1 MQYELFLKS
10 NFSHKCINIS
20 TVVCM
25 FFYTYQRFLV
35 IFLDCAVLA
44 LHSACKNSL
53 SSYQTMGSRNS
64 RLFKFGHSVV
74 KTQSPLTASRW
85 EAKTSPGM
93 AKASL
98 PSHHRGRREEI
109 IFLVGIS
116 AAMVLTLHPCHL
128 LSPLP
133 GLRQAGCEYIWLN
146 YTAIQH
152 PPQKHRQ

>member
-20 TVVCM
+20 TVICM

-98 PSHHRGRREEI
+98 TAQM
-109 IFLVGIS
+109 S
-116 AAMVLTLHPCHL
+116 AQPP
-128 LSPLP
+128 LSPQGKKGRNHLP
-133 GLRQAGCEYIWLN
+133 RWHLCSHGA
-146 YTAIQH
+146 H
-152 PPQKHRQ
+152 PSSLPPPLTITWSETGIVKVVNVSV

>member
-1 MQYELFLKS
+1 MNSFLRAT
-10 NFSHKCINIS
+10 FHINALILAQS
-20 TVVCM
+20 YVC

-98 PSHHRGRREEI
+98 TAQR
-109 IFLVGIS
+109 S
-116 AAMVLTLHPCHL
+116 AQPP
-128 LSPLP
+128 LSPQGKKGRNHLP
-133 GLRQAGCEYIWLN
+133 RWHLCSHGA
-146 YTAIQH
+146 H
-152 PPQKHRQ
+152 PSSLPPPLTTTWSETDRL